1 MMDEGKLRSIPLFSG
16 LSKKELRE
24 VARHADEV
32 DVPEGKR
39 LLDKG
44 STPCEF
50 FAIEDGSVEVRR
62 DDDVLCQLGP
72 GDFFGE
78 TALIERGVRNATV
91 TTVTTSTLMVMT
103 PQEFRAMA
111 VTLPSVAAQ
120 LQQAVDERAVAV
132 AAES

>member
-1 MMDEGKLRSIPLFSG
+1 MDMTKLRSIPLFSG

-32 DVPEGKR
+32 DVPEGKNV
-39 LLDKG
+39 LQEG
-44 STPCEF
+44 STPAEF

-62 DDDVLCQLGP
+62 DNDVVAQLGP

-91 TTVTTSTLMVMT
+91 TTVEPSTLMVMT
-103 PQEFRAMA
+103 SSEFRAMA
-111 VTLPSVAAQ
+111 SVLPSVAAE
-120 LQQAVDERAVAV
+120 LRRAVDERCAAV

>member
-1 MMDEGKLRSIPLFSG
+1 MDETRLRSIPLFSG
-16 LSKKELRE
+16 LSKKQLRE

-32 DVPEGKR
+32 DVPEGKN
-39 LLDKG
+39 LLQEG

-62 DDDVLCQLGP
+62 DNEVLAQLGP

-78 TALIERGVRNATV
+78 TALLDRGVRNATV
-91 TTVTTSTLMVMT
+91 TTVAPSTLVVMT

-111 VTLPSVAAQ
+111 TAMPSVATQ
-120 LQQAVDERAVAV
+120 LQRAMEERAAAV
-132 AAES
+132 AAQA

>member
-1 MMDEGKLRSIPLFSG
+1 MDETKLRSIPLFSG

-39 LLDKG
+39 LLDQG
-44 STPCEF
+44 ATPCEF
-50 FAIEDGSVEVRR
+50 FAIEEGSVEVRC
-62 DDDVLCQLGP
+62 DDDVLAQLGP

-91 TTVTTSTLMVMT
+91 TTVAPSTLMVMT

-111 VTLPSVAAQ
+111 ATLPSVATQ
-120 LQQAVDERAVAV
+120 LQRAVEERAVAV
-132 AAES
+132 AAEA

>member
-1 MMDEGKLRSIPLFSG
+1 MDETKLRAIPLFSG

-39 LLDKG
+39 LLDEG

-50 FAIEDGSVEVRR
+50 FAIEEGSVEVRR
-62 DDDVLCQLGP
+62 DADVLAELGP

-91 TTVTTSTLMVMT
+91 TTAEPSTLVVMT

-111 VTLPSVAAQ
+111 HSLPSVAAE
-120 LQQAVDERAVAV
+120 LQRAVEARAVAV

>member
-1 MMDEGKLRSIPLFSG
+1 MDMTKLRSIPLFSG

-32 DVPEGKR
+32 DVPEGKE
-39 LLDKG
+39 LLKAG
-44 STPCEF
+44 STPFEF
-50 FAIEDGSVEVRR
+50 FAIEDGSVDVRR
-62 DDDVLCQLGP
+62 DDEVVAQLGP

-91 TTVTTSTLMVMT
+91 TAAEPSTLMVMT
-103 PQEFRAMA
+103 TSEFRAMA
-111 VTLPSVAAQ
+111 STLPSVAAE
-120 LQQAVDERAVAV
+120 LQRAVDERCAAV

>member
-1 MMDEGKLRSIPLFSG
+1 MDEGKLRSIPLFSG

-32 DVPEGKR
+32 DVPEGKG
-39 LLDKG
+39 LLDEG

-50 FAIEDGSVEVRR
+50 FAIEDGSVEIRR
-62 DDDVLCQLGP
+62 GGDVVAQLGP

-91 TTVTTSTLMVMT
+91 TATEPSTLMVMS
-103 PQEFRAMA
+103 PPAFRAMA
-111 VTLPSVAAQ
+111 NALPSVAEQ
-120 LQQAVDERAVAV
+120 LSRAVDERCASVV
-132 AAES
+132 AES